1 MGETFGSRLAHA
13 WNAFTGR
20 SDPKEYWNSGPVT
33 TLRPSSVTR
42 RLIPNDKSL
51 IKTIYNQIAIDV
63 AAVNFRH
70 VRVDQNGRF
79 RAEIPSDLNDCLTVA
94 PNLDQT
100 IRPFIQSLVLSLFD
114 EGAVALVP
122 VDTTLNPKVTES
134 YDIRSLR
141 VGRIVDWRPR
151 HVTVEVYNDSDGQ
164 KHEILL
170 PKKAVAIIENPMAD
184 VMNGPNSTISR
195 LQRKLS
201 ILDSIDEA
209 AGKGKL
215 DLIIQLPYV
224 IKSEARQEQAK
235 KRQQAIDEQ
244 LTNSAHGIVYT
255 DGTEKITQLNRP
267 AENNLLDQI
276 KLLNEELYN
285 RLGMPADVFQGK
297 ATEEMMLNYWNR
309 CVEPIVA
316 AIADAM
322 NRAFLTKTAR
332 TQGQRVIYQRDVFRN
347 TTITGLSNVADI
359 LIRNQVLT
367 GNELRPVFGF
377 PQSDEPIADQLGN
390 PNVNQLDAYN
400 AQVDPTVE
408 EDPSYYDEQEE

>member
-1 MGETFGSRLAHA
+1 M
-13 WNAFTGR
+13 
-20 SDPKEYWNSGPVT
+20 
-33 TLRPSSVTR
+33 RPSSVTR
-42 RLIPNDKSL
+42 RLLPNDKSL

-63 AAVNFRH
+63 SSVNFRH

-79 RAEIPSDLNDCLTVA
+79 KEEMRSDLNECLSVA

-100 IRPFIQSLVLSLFD
+100 IRPFIQSMVLSLFD

-122 VDTTLNPKVTES
+122 VDTTLNPRETES
-134 YDIRSLR
+134 FDIRSMR
-141 VGRIVDWRPR
+141 VGRVVDWRPR
-151 HVTVEVYNDSDGQ
+151 HVTVEVYNDEDGQ
-164 KHEILL
+164 KHEIIM
-170 PKKAVAIIENPMAD
+170 PKKSVAIIENPMAD

-235 KRQQAIDEQ
+235 KRQAMIDEQ
-244 LTNSAHGIVYT
+244 LNNSPHGIVYT

-276 KLLNEELYN
+276 KFLNEELYN

-322 NRAFLTKTAR
+322 NRTFLTKTAR

-347 TTITGLSNVADI
+347 TTITGLANVADI

-390 PNVNQLDAYN
+390 PNVNQLDSYGGN
-400 AQVDPTVE
+400 SYPEYTDPT
-408 EDPSYYDEQEE
+408 YYDEQEE

>member
-1 MGETFGSRLAHA
+1 M
-13 WNAFTGR
+13 
-20 SDPKEYWNSGPVT
+20 
-33 TLRPSSVTR
+33 
-42 RLIPNDKSL
+42 
-51 IKTIYNQIAIDV
+51 
-63 AAVNFRH
+63 
-70 VRVDQNGRF
+70 
-79 RAEIPSDLNDCLTVA
+79 
-94 PNLDQT
+94 
-100 IRPFIQSLVLSLFD
+100 VLSLFD

-122 VDTTLNPKVTES
+122 VDTTLNPRETES
-134 YDIRSLR
+134 FDIRSMR
-141 VGRIVDWRPR
+141 VGRVVDWRPR
-151 HVTVEVYNDSDGQ
+151 HVTVEVYNDEDGQ
-164 KHEILL
+164 KHEILM
-170 PKKAVAIIENPMAD
+170 PKKSVAIIENPMAD

-235 KRQQAIDEQ
+235 KRQAMIDEQ
-244 LTNSAHGIVYT
+244 LNNSPHGIVYT

-276 KLLNEELYN
+276 KFLNEELYN

-316 AIADAM
+316 AIADSM
-322 NRAFLTKTAR
+322 NRTFLTKTAR

-347 TTITGLSNVADI
+347 TTITGLANVADI

-390 PNVNQLDAYN
+390 PNVNQLDSYGGN
-400 AQVDPTVE
+400 SYPEYTDPT
-408 EDPSYYDEQEE
+408 YYDEQEE

>member
-1 MGETFGSRLAHA
+1 MADTFGTRLAHA

-20 SDPKEYWNSGPVT
+20 ENPKEYWTSGPVT
-33 TLRPSSVTR
+33 TIRPSSVTR
-42 RLIPNDKSL
+42 RLLPNDKSL

-63 AAVNFRH
+63 SSVNFRH

-79 RAEIPSDLNDCLTVA
+79 KEEMRSDLNECLSVA

-122 VDTTLNPKVTES
+122 VDTTLNPKETES
-134 YDIRSLR
+134 FDIRSLR
-141 VGRIVDWRPR
+141 VGRVVDWRPR
-151 HVTVEVYNDSDGQ
+151 HVTVEVYNDEDGQ
-164 KHEILL
+164 KHEILM
-170 PKKAVAIIENPMAD
+170 PKKSVAIVENPMAD

-235 KRQQAIDEQ
+235 KRQAMIDEQ
-244 LTNSAHGIVYT
+244 LNNSPHGIVYT

-276 KLLNEELYN
+276 KFLNEELYN

-322 NRAFLTKTAR
+322 NRTFLTKTAR

-347 TTITGLSNVADI
+347 TTITGLANVADI

-390 PNVNQLDAYN
+390 PNVNQLDSYGGN
-400 AQVDPTVE
+400 SYPEYTDPT
-408 EDPSYYDEQEE
+408 YYDEQEE

>member
-1 MGETFGSRLAHA
+1 MADTFGTRLAHA

-20 SDPKEYWNSGPVT
+20 ENPKEYWTSGPVT
-33 TLRPSSVTR
+33 TMRPSSVTR
-42 RLIPNDKSL
+42 RLLPNDKSL

-63 AAVNFRH
+63 SSVNFRH

-79 RAEIPSDLNDCLTVA
+79 KEEMRSDLNECLSVA

-122 VDTTLNPKVTES
+122 VDTTLNPRETES
-134 YDIRSLR
+134 FDIRSMR
-141 VGRIVDWRPR
+141 VGRVVDWRPR
-151 HVTVEVYNDSDGQ
+151 YITVEVYNDEDGQ
-164 KHEILL
+164 KHEILM
-170 PKKAVAIIENPMAD
+170 PKKSVAIIENPMAD

-235 KRQQAIDEQ
+235 KRQAMIDEQ
-244 LTNSAHGIVYT
+244 LNNSPHGIVYT

-276 KLLNEELYN
+276 KFLNEELYN

-316 AIADAM
+316 AIADSM
-322 NRAFLTKTAR
+322 NRTFLTKTAR

-347 TTITGLSNVADI
+347 TTITGLANVADI

-390 PNVNQLDAYN
+390 PNVNQLDSYGGN
-400 AQVDPTVE
+400 SYPEYTDPT
-408 EDPSYYDEQEE
+408 YYDEQEE

>member
-1 MGETFGSRLAHA
+1 MADTFGTRLAHA

-20 SDPKEYWNSGPVT
+20 ENPKEYWTSGPVT
-33 TLRPSSVTR
+33 TMRPSSVTR
-42 RLIPNDKSL
+42 RLLPNDKSL

-63 AAVNFRH
+63 SSVNFRH

-79 RAEIPSDLNDCLTVA
+79 KEEMRSDLNECLSVA

-100 IRPFIQSLVLSLFD
+100 IRPFIQSMVLSLFD
-114 EGAVALVP
+114 EGVVALVP
-122 VDTTLNPKVTES
+122 VDTTLNPKETES
-134 YDIRSLR
+134 FDIRSMR
-141 VGRIVDWRPR
+141 VGRVVDWRPR
-151 HVTVEVYNDSDGQ
+151 HVTVEVYNDEDGQ
-164 KHEILL
+164 KHEILM
-170 PKKAVAIIENPMAD
+170 PKKSVAIIENPMAD

-235 KRQQAIDEQ
+235 KRQAMIDEQ
-244 LTNSAHGIVYT
+244 LNNSPHGIVYT

-276 KLLNEELYN
+276 KFLNEELYN

-316 AIADAM
+316 AIADSM
-322 NRAFLTKTAR
+322 NRTFLTKTAR

-347 TTITGLSNVADI
+347 TTITGLANVADI

-390 PNVNQLDAYN
+390 PNVNQLDSYGGSSYPEYT
-400 AQVDPTVE
+400 DPT
-408 EDPSYYDEQEE
+408 YYDEQEE

>member
-1 MGETFGSRLAHA
+1 MADTFGTRLAHA

-20 SDPKEYWNSGPVT
+20 ENPKEYWTSGPVT
-33 TLRPSSVTR
+33 TMRPSSVTR
-42 RLIPNDKSL
+42 RLLPNDKSL

-63 AAVNFRH
+63 SSVNFRH

-79 RAEIPSDLNDCLTVA
+79 KEEMRSDLNECLSVA

-100 IRPFIQSLVLSLFD
+100 IRPFIQSMVLSLFD

-122 VDTTLNPKVTES
+122 VDTTLNPRETES
-134 YDIRSLR
+134 FDIRSMR
-141 VGRIVDWRPR
+141 VGRVVDWRPR
-151 HVTVEVYNDSDGQ
+151 HVTVEVYNDEDGQ
-164 KHEILL
+164 KHEILM
-170 PKKAVAIIENPMAD
+170 PKKSVAIVENPMAD

-235 KRQQAIDEQ
+235 KRQAMIDEQ
-244 LTNSAHGIVYT
+244 LNNSPHGIVYT

-276 KLLNEELYN
+276 KFLNEELYN

-322 NRAFLTKTAR
+322 NRTFLTKTAR

-347 TTITGLSNVADI
+347 TTITGLANVADI

-390 PNVNQLDAYN
+390 PNVNQLDSYGGN
-400 AQVDPTVE
+400 SYPEYTDPT
-408 EDPSYYDEQEE
+408 YYDEQEE

>member
-1 MGETFGSRLAHA
+1 MADTFGTRLAHA

-20 SDPKEYWNSGPVT
+20 ENPKEYWTSGPVT
-33 TLRPSSVTR
+33 TMRPSSVTR
-42 RLIPNDKSL
+42 RLLPNDKSL

-63 AAVNFRH
+63 SSVNFRH

-79 RAEIPSDLNDCLTVA
+79 KEEMRSDLNECLSVA

-114 EGAVALVP
+114 EGAVALIP
-122 VDTTLNPKVTES
+122 VDTTLNPKETES
-134 YDIRSLR
+134 FDIRSLR
-141 VGRIVDWRPR
+141 VGRVVDWRPR
-151 HVTVEVYNDSDGQ
+151 HVTVEVYNDEDGQ
-164 KHEILL
+164 KHEILM
-170 PKKAVAIIENPMAD
+170 PKKSVAIIENPMAD

-235 KRQQAIDEQ
+235 KRQAMIDEQ
-244 LTNSAHGIVYT
+244 LNNSPHGIVYT

-316 AIADAM
+316 AIADSM
-322 NRAFLTKTAR
+322 NRTFLTKTAR

-347 TTITGLSNVADI
+347 TTITGLANVADI

-390 PNVNQLDAYN
+390 PNVNQLDSYGGN
-400 AQVDPTVE
+400 SYPEYTDPT
-408 EDPSYYDEQEE
+408 YYDEQEE

>member
-1 MGETFGSRLAHA
+1 MADTFGARLAHA

-20 SDPKEYWNSGPVT
+20 ENPKEYWTSGPVT
-33 TLRPSSVTR
+33 TMRPSSVTR
-42 RLIPNDKSL
+42 RLLPNDKSL

-63 AAVNFRH
+63 SSVNFRH

-79 RAEIPSDLNDCLTVA
+79 KEEMRSDLNECLSVA

-100 IRPFIQSLVLSLFD
+100 IRPFIQSMVLSLFD
-114 EGAVALVP
+114 EGVVALVP
-122 VDTTLNPKVTES
+122 VDTTLNPRETES
-134 YDIRSLR
+134 FDIRSLR
-141 VGRIVDWRPR
+141 VGRVVDWRPR
-151 HVTVEVYNDSDGQ
+151 YVTVEVYNDEDGQ
-164 KHEILL
+164 KHEILM
-170 PKKAVAIIENPMAD
+170 PKKSVAIIENPMAD

-235 KRQQAIDEQ
+235 KRQAMIDEQ
-244 LTNSAHGIVYT
+244 LNNSPHGIVYT

-276 KLLNEELYN
+276 KFLNEELYN

-316 AIADAM
+316 AIADSM
-322 NRAFLTKTAR
+322 NRTFLTKTAR

-347 TTITGLSNVADI
+347 TTITGLANVADI

-390 PNVNQLDAYN
+390 PNVNQLDSYGGN
-400 AQVDPTVE
+400 SYPEYTDPT
-408 EDPSYYDEQEE
+408 YYDEQEE

>member
-1 MGETFGSRLAHA
+1 M
-13 WNAFTGR
+13 
-20 SDPKEYWNSGPVT
+20 
-33 TLRPSSVTR
+33 RPSSVTR
-42 RLIPNDKSL
+42 RLLPNDKSL

-63 AAVNFRH
+63 SSVNFRH

-79 RAEIPSDLNDCLTVA
+79 KEEMRSDLNECLSVA

-100 IRPFIQSLVLSLFD
+100 IRPFIQSMVLSLFD

-122 VDTTLNPKVTES
+122 VDTTLNPRETES
-134 YDIRSLR
+134 FDIRSMR
-141 VGRIVDWRPR
+141 VGRVVDWRPR
-151 HVTVEVYNDSDGQ
+151 HVTVEVYNDEDGQ
-164 KHEILL
+164 KHEILM
-170 PKKAVAIIENPMAD
+170 PKKSVAIVENPMAD

-235 KRQQAIDEQ
+235 KRQAMIDEQ
-244 LTNSAHGIVYT
+244 LNNSPHGIVYT

-276 KLLNEELYN
+276 KFLNEELYN

-322 NRAFLTKTAR
+322 NRTFLTKTAR

-347 TTITGLSNVADI
+347 TTITGLANVADI

-390 PNVNQLDAYN
+390 PNVNQLDSYGGN
-400 AQVDPTVE
+400 SYPEYTDPT
-408 EDPSYYDEQEE
+408 YYDEQEE

>member
-1 MGETFGSRLAHA
+1 MADTFGTRLAHA

-20 SDPKEYWNSGPVT
+20 ENPKEYWTSGPVT
-33 TLRPSSVTR
+33 TVRPSSVTR
-42 RLIPNDKSL
+42 RLLPNDKSL

-63 AAVNFRH
+63 SSVNFRH

-79 RAEIPSDLNDCLTVA
+79 KEEMRSDLNECLSVA

-122 VDTTLNPKVTES
+122 VDTTLNPKETES
-134 YDIRSLR
+134 FDIRSLR
-141 VGRIVDWRPR
+141 VGRVVDWRPR
-151 HVTVEVYNDSDGQ
+151 HVTVEVYNDEDGQ
-164 KHEILL
+164 KHEILM
-170 PKKAVAIIENPMAD
+170 PKKSVAIIENPMAD

-235 KRQQAIDEQ
+235 KRQAMIDEQ
-244 LTNSAHGIVYT
+244 LNNSPHGIVYT

-276 KLLNEELYN
+276 KFLNEELYN

-322 NRAFLTKTAR
+322 NRTFLTKTAR

-347 TTITGLSNVADI
+347 TTITGLANVADI

-390 PNVNQLDAYN
+390 PNVNQLDSYGGN
-400 AQVDPTVE
+400 SYPEYTDPT
-408 EDPSYYDEQEE
+408 YYDEQEE

>member
-1 MGETFGSRLAHA
+1 MADTFGTRLAHA

-20 SDPKEYWNSGPVT
+20 ENPKEYWTSGPVT
-33 TLRPSSVTR
+33 TMRPSSVTR
-42 RLIPNDKSL
+42 RLLPNDKSL

-63 AAVNFRH
+63 SSVNFRH

-79 RAEIPSDLNDCLTVA
+79 KEEMRSDLNECLSVA

-100 IRPFIQSLVLSLFD
+100 IRPFIQSMVLSLFD

-122 VDTTLNPKVTES
+122 VDTTLNPKETES
-134 YDIRSLR
+134 FDIRSLR
-141 VGRIVDWRPR
+141 VGRVVDWRPR
-151 HVTVEVYNDSDGQ
+151 HVTVEVYNDEDGQ
-164 KHEILL
+164 KHEILM
-170 PKKAVAIIENPMAD
+170 PKKSVAIIENPMAD

-235 KRQQAIDEQ
+235 KRQAMIDEQ
-244 LTNSAHGIVYT
+244 LNNSPHGIVYT

-276 KLLNEELYN
+276 KFLNEELYN

-316 AIADAM
+316 AIADSM
-322 NRAFLTKTAR
+322 NRTFLTKTAR

-347 TTITGLSNVADI
+347 TTITGLANVADI

-390 PNVNQLDAYN
+390 PNVNQLDSYGGN
-400 AQVDPTVE
+400 SYPGYTDPT
-408 EDPSYYDEQEE
+408 YYDEQEE

>member
-1 MGETFGSRLAHA
+1 MADTFGARLAHA

-20 SDPKEYWNSGPVT
+20 ENPKEYWTSGPVT
-33 TLRPSSVTR
+33 TMRPSSVTR
-42 RLIPNDKSL
+42 RLLPNDKSL

-63 AAVNFRH
+63 SSVNFRH

-79 RAEIPSDLNDCLTVA
+79 KEEMRSDLNECLSVA

-100 IRPFIQSLVLSLFD
+100 IRPFIQSMVLSLFD
-114 EGAVALVP
+114 EGAIALVP
-122 VDTTLNPKVTES
+122 VDTTLNPRETES
-134 YDIRSLR
+134 FDIRSMR
-141 VGRIVDWRPR
+141 VGRVVDWRPR
-151 HVTVEVYNDSDGQ
+151 HVTVEVYNDEDGQ
-164 KHEILL
+164 KHEILM
-170 PKKAVAIIENPMAD
+170 PKKSVAIIENPMAD

-235 KRQQAIDEQ
+235 KRQAMIDEQ
-244 LTNSAHGIVYT
+244 LNNSPHGIVYT

-276 KLLNEELYN
+276 KFLNEELYN

-316 AIADAM
+316 AIADSM
-322 NRAFLTKTAR
+322 NRTFLTKTAR

-347 TTITGLSNVADI
+347 TTITGLANVADI

-390 PNVNQLDAYN
+390 PNVNQLDSYGGN
-400 AQVDPTVE
+400 SYPEYTDPT
-408 EDPSYYDEQEE
+408 YYDEQEE

>member
-1 MGETFGSRLAHA
+1 MADTFGTRLAHA

-20 SDPKEYWNSGPVT
+20 ENPKEYWTSGPVT
-33 TLRPSSVTR
+33 TMRPSSVTR
-42 RLIPNDKSL
+42 RLLPNDKSL

-63 AAVNFRH
+63 SSVNFRH

-79 RAEIPSDLNDCLTVA
+79 KEEMRSDLNECLSVA

-122 VDTTLNPKVTES
+122 VDTTLNPKETES
-134 YDIRSLR
+134 FDIRSMR
-141 VGRIVDWRPR
+141 VGRVVDWRPR
-151 HVTVEVYNDSDGQ
+151 HVTVEVYNDEDGQ
-164 KHEILL
+164 KHEILM
-170 PKKAVAIIENPMAD
+170 PKKSVAIIENPMAD

-235 KRQQAIDEQ
+235 KRQAMIDEQ
-244 LTNSAHGIVYT
+244 LNNSPHGIVYT

-276 KLLNEELYN
+276 KFLNEELYN

-322 NRAFLTKTAR
+322 NRTFLTKTAR

-347 TTITGLSNVADI
+347 TTITGLANVADI

-390 PNVNQLDAYN
+390 PNVNQLDSYGGN
-400 AQVDPTVE
+400 SYPEYTDPT
-408 EDPSYYDEQEE
+408 YYDEQEE

>member
-1 MGETFGSRLAHA
+1 MADTFGTRLAHA

-20 SDPKEYWNSGPVT
+20 ENPKEYWTSGPVT
-33 TLRPSSVTR
+33 TMRPSSVTR
-42 RLIPNDKSL
+42 RLLPNDKSL

-63 AAVNFRH
+63 SSVNFRH

-79 RAEIPSDLNDCLTVA
+79 KEEMRSDLNECLSVA

-100 IRPFIQSLVLSLFD
+100 IRPFVQSLVLSLFD

-122 VDTTLNPKVTES
+122 VDTTLNPRETES
-134 YDIRSLR
+134 FDIRSMR
-141 VGRIVDWRPR
+141 VGRVVDWRPR
-151 HVTVEVYNDSDGQ
+151 HVTVEVYNDEDGQ
-164 KHEILL
+164 KHEILM
-170 PKKAVAIIENPMAD
+170 PKKSVAIIENPMAD

-235 KRQQAIDEQ
+235 KRQAMIDEQ
-244 LTNSAHGIVYT
+244 LNNSPHGIVYT

-276 KLLNEELYN
+276 KFLNEELYN

-316 AIADAM
+316 AIADSM
-322 NRAFLTKTAR
+322 NRTFLTKTAR

-347 TTITGLSNVADI
+347 TTITGLANVADI

-390 PNVNQLDAYN
+390 PNVNQLDSYGGN
-400 AQVDPTVE
+400 SYPEYTDPT
-408 EDPSYYDEQEE
+408 YYDEQEE

>member
-1 MGETFGSRLAHA
+1 MADTFGTRLAHA

-20 SDPKEYWNSGPVT
+20 ENPKEYWTSGPVT
-33 TLRPSSVTR
+33 TMRPSSVTR
-42 RLIPNDKSL
+42 RLLPNDKSL

-63 AAVNFRH
+63 SSVNFRH

-79 RAEIPSDLNDCLTVA
+79 KEEMRSDLNECLSVA

-122 VDTTLNPKVTES
+122 VDTTLNPKETES
-134 YDIRSLR
+134 FDIRSLR
-141 VGRIVDWRPR
+141 VGRVVDWRPR
-151 HVTVEVYNDSDGQ
+151 YVTVEVYNDEDGQ
-164 KHEILL
+164 KHEILM
-170 PKKAVAIIENPMAD
+170 PKKSVAIIENPMAD

-235 KRQQAIDEQ
+235 KRQAMIDEQ
-244 LTNSAHGIVYT
+244 LNNSAHGIVYT

-276 KLLNEELYN
+276 KFLNEELYN

-316 AIADAM
+316 AIADSM
-322 NRAFLTKTAR
+322 NRTFLTKTAR

-347 TTITGLSNVADI
+347 TTITGLANVADI

-390 PNVNQLDAYN
+390 PNVNQLDSYGGNSYPEDA
-400 AQVDPTVE
+400 DPT
-408 EDPSYYDEQEE
+408 YYDEQEE

>member
-1 MGETFGSRLAHA
+1 MADTFGARLAHA

-20 SDPKEYWNSGPVT
+20 ENPKEYWTSGPVT
-33 TLRPSSVTR
+33 TMRPSSVTR
-42 RLIPNDKSL
+42 RLLPNDKSL

-63 AAVNFRH
+63 SSVNFRH

-79 RAEIPSDLNDCLTVA
+79 KEEMRSDLNDCLSVA

-114 EGAVALVP
+114 EGVVALVP
-122 VDTTLNPKVTES
+122 VDTTLNPKETDS
-134 YDIRSLR
+134 FDIRSLR
-141 VGRIVDWRPR
+141 VGRVVDWRPR
-151 HVTVEVYNDSDGQ
+151 YVTVEVYNDEDGQ
-164 KHEILL
+164 KHEILM
-170 PKKAVAIIENPMAD
+170 PKKSVAIIENPMAD

-235 KRQQAIDEQ
+235 KRQAMIDEQ
-244 LTNSAHGIVYT
+244 LNNSPHGIVYT

-276 KLLNEELYN
+276 KFLNEELYN

-316 AIADAM
+316 AIADSM
-322 NRAFLTKTAR
+322 NRTFLTKTAR

-347 TTITGLSNVADI
+347 TTITGLANVADI
-359 LIRNQVLT
+359 LIRNQILT

-390 PNVNQLDAYN
+390 PNVNQLDSYGGNSYPAYT
-400 AQVDPTVE
+400 DPT
-408 EDPSYYDEQEE
+408 YYDEQEE

>member
-1 MGETFGSRLAHA
+1 MADTFGTRLAHA

-20 SDPKEYWNSGPVT
+20 ENPKEYWTSGPVT
-33 TLRPSSVTR
+33 TMRPSSVTR
-42 RLIPNDKSL
+42 RLLPNDKSL

-63 AAVNFRH
+63 SSVNFRH

-79 RAEIPSDLNDCLTVA
+79 KEEMRSDLNECLSVA

-122 VDTTLNPKVTES
+122 VDTTLNPKETES
-134 YDIRSLR
+134 FDIRSMR
-141 VGRIVDWRPR
+141 VGRVVDWRPR
-151 HVTVEVYNDSDGQ
+151 YVTVEVYNDEDGQ
-164 KHEILL
+164 KHEILM
-170 PKKAVAIIENPMAD
+170 PKKSVAIIENPMAD

-235 KRQQAIDEQ
+235 KRQAMIDEQ
-244 LTNSAHGIVYT
+244 LNNSPHGIVYT

-276 KLLNEELYN
+276 KFLNEELYN

-316 AIADAM
+316 AIADSM
-322 NRAFLTKTAR
+322 NRTFLTKTAR

-347 TTITGLSNVADI
+347 TTITGLANVADI

-390 PNVNQLDAYN
+390 PNVNQLDSYGGN
-400 AQVDPTVE
+400 SYPEYTDPT
-408 EDPSYYDEQEE
+408 YYDEQEE

>member
-1 MGETFGSRLAHA
+1 MADTFGTRLAHA

-20 SDPKEYWNSGPVT
+20 ENPKEYWTSGPVT
-33 TLRPSSVTR
+33 TMRPSSVTR
-42 RLIPNDKSL
+42 RLLPNDKSL

-63 AAVNFRH
+63 SSVNFRH

-79 RAEIPSDLNDCLTVA
+79 KEEMRSDLNECLSVA

-122 VDTTLNPKVTES
+122 VDTTLNPRETES
-134 YDIRSLR
+134 FDIRSMR
-141 VGRIVDWRPR
+141 VGRVVDWRPR
-151 HVTVEVYNDSDGQ
+151 YVTVEVYNDEDGQ
-164 KHEILL
+164 KHEILM
-170 PKKAVAIIENPMAD
+170 PKKSVAIIENPMAD

-235 KRQQAIDEQ
+235 KRQAMIDEQ
-244 LTNSAHGIVYT
+244 LNNSPHGIVYT

-276 KLLNEELYN
+276 KFLNEELYN

-316 AIADAM
+316 AIADSM
-322 NRAFLTKTAR
+322 NRTFLTKTAR

-347 TTITGLSNVADI
+347 TTITGLANVTDI

-390 PNVNQLDAYN
+390 PNVNQLDSYGGN
-400 AQVDPTVE
+400 SYPEYTDPT
-408 EDPSYYDEQEE
+408 YYDEQEE

>member
-1 MGETFGSRLAHA
+1 MADTFGTRLAHA

-20 SDPKEYWNSGPVT
+20 ENPKEYWTSGPVT
-33 TLRPSSVTR
+33 TMRPSSVTR
-42 RLIPNDKSL
+42 RILPNDKSL

-63 AAVNFRH
+63 SSVNFRH

-79 RAEIPSDLNDCLTVA
+79 KEEMRSDLNECLSVA

-122 VDTTLNPKVTES
+122 VDTTLNPKETES
-134 YDIRSLR
+134 FDIRSMR
-141 VGRIVDWRPR
+141 VGRVVDWRPR
-151 HVTVEVYNDSDGQ
+151 HVTVEVYNDEDGQ
-164 KHEILL
+164 KHEILM
-170 PKKAVAIIENPMAD
+170 PKKSVAIIENPMAD

-235 KRQQAIDEQ
+235 KRQAMIDEQ
-244 LTNSAHGIVYT
+244 LNNSPHGIVYT

-276 KLLNEELYN
+276 KFLNEELYN

-316 AIADAM
+316 AISDSM
-322 NRAFLTKTAR
+322 NRTFLTKTAR

-347 TTITGLSNVADI
+347 TTITGLANVADI

-390 PNVNQLDAYN
+390 PNVNQLDSYGGN
-400 AQVDPTVE
+400 SYPEYTDPT
-408 EDPSYYDEQEE
+408 YYDEQEE

>member
-1 MGETFGSRLAHA
+1 MADTFGTRLAHA

-20 SDPKEYWNSGPVT
+20 ENPKEYWTSGPVT
-33 TLRPSSVTR
+33 TMRPSSVTR
-42 RLIPNDKSL
+42 RLLPNDKSL

-63 AAVNFRH
+63 SSVNFRH

-79 RAEIPSDLNDCLTVA
+79 KEEMRSDLNECLSVA

-122 VDTTLNPKVTES
+122 VDTTLNPRETDS
-134 YDIRSLR
+134 FDIRSMR
-141 VGRIVDWRPR
+141 VGRVVDWRPR
-151 HVTVEVYNDSDGQ
+151 HVTVEVYNDEDGQ
-164 KHEILL
+164 KHEILM
-170 PKKAVAIIENPMAD
+170 PKKSVAIIENPMAD

-235 KRQQAIDEQ
+235 KRQAMIDEQ
-244 LTNSAHGIVYT
+244 LNNSPHGIVYT

-276 KLLNEELYN
+276 KFLNEELYN

-316 AIADAM
+316 AIADSM
-322 NRAFLTKTAR
+322 NRTFLTKTAR

-347 TTITGLSNVADI
+347 TTITGLANVADI

-390 PNVNQLDAYN
+390 PNVNQLDSYGGN
-400 AQVDPTVE
+400 SYPEYTDPT
-408 EDPSYYDEQEE
+408 YYDEQEE

>member
-1 MGETFGSRLAHA
+1 MADTFGTRLAHA

-20 SDPKEYWNSGPVT
+20 ENPKEYWTSGPVT
-33 TLRPSSVTR
+33 TMRPSSVTR
-42 RLIPNDKSL
+42 RLLPNDKSL

-63 AAVNFRH
+63 SSVNFRH

-79 RAEIPSDLNDCLTVA
+79 KEEMRSDLNECLSVA

-100 IRPFIQSLVLSLFD
+100 IRPFIQSMVLSLFD

-122 VDTTLNPKVTES
+122 VDTTLNPKETES
-134 YDIRSLR
+134 FDIRSMR
-141 VGRIVDWRPR
+141 VGRVVDWRPR
-151 HVTVEVYNDSDGQ
+151 HVTVEVYNDEDGQ
-164 KHEILL
+164 KHEILM
-170 PKKAVAIIENPMAD
+170 PKKSVAIIENPMAD

-235 KRQQAIDEQ
+235 KRQAMIDEQ
-244 LTNSAHGIVYT
+244 LNNSPHGIVYT

-276 KLLNEELYN
+276 KFLNEELYN

-322 NRAFLTKTAR
+322 NRTFLTKTAR

-347 TTITGLSNVADI
+347 TTITGLANVADI

-390 PNVNQLDAYN
+390 PNVNQLDSYGGN
-400 AQVDPTVE
+400 SYPEYTDPT
-408 EDPSYYDEQEE
+408 YYDEQEE

>member
-1 MGETFGSRLAHA
+1 MADTFGTRLAHA

-20 SDPKEYWNSGPVT
+20 ENPKEYWTSGPVT
-33 TLRPSSVTR
+33 TIRPSSVTR
-42 RLIPNDKSL
+42 RLLPNDKSL

-63 AAVNFRH
+63 SSVNFRH

-79 RAEIPSDLNDCLTVA
+79 KEEMRSDLNECLSVA

-122 VDTTLNPKVTES
+122 VDTTLNPKETES
-134 YDIRSLR
+134 FDIRSLR
-141 VGRIVDWRPR
+141 VGRVVDWRPR
-151 HVTVEVYNDSDGQ
+151 HVTVEVYNDEDGQ
-164 KHEILL
+164 KHEILM
-170 PKKAVAIIENPMAD
+170 PKKSVAIIENPMAD

-235 KRQQAIDEQ
+235 KRQAMIDEQ
-244 LTNSAHGIVYT
+244 LNNSPHGIVYT

-276 KLLNEELYN
+276 KFLNEELYN

-316 AIADAM
+316 AIADSM
-322 NRAFLTKTAR
+322 NRTFLTKTAR

-347 TTITGLSNVADI
+347 TTITGLANVADI

-390 PNVNQLDAYN
+390 PNVNQLDSYGGN
-400 AQVDPTVE
+400 SYPEYTDPT
-408 EDPSYYDEQEE
+408 YYDEQEE

>member
-1 MGETFGSRLAHA
+1 MADTFGTRLAHA

-20 SDPKEYWNSGPVT
+20 ENPKEYWTSGPVT
-33 TLRPSSVTR
+33 TMRPSSVTR
-42 RLIPNDKSL
+42 RLLPNDKSL

-63 AAVNFRH
+63 SSVNFRH

-79 RAEIPSDLNDCLTVA
+79 KEEMRSDLNECLSVA

-100 IRPFIQSLVLSLFD
+100 IRPFIQSMVLSLFD

-122 VDTTLNPKVTES
+122 VDTTLNPRETES
-134 YDIRSLR
+134 FDIRSMR
-141 VGRIVDWRPR
+141 VGRVVDWRPR
-151 HVTVEVYNDSDGQ
+151 HVTVEVYNDEDGQ
-164 KHEILL
+164 KHEILM
-170 PKKAVAIIENPMAD
+170 PKKSVAIIENPMAD

-224 IKSEARQEQAK
+224 IKSEARLEQAK
-235 KRQQAIDEQ
+235 KRQAMIDEQ
-244 LTNSAHGIVYT
+244 LNNSPHGIVYT

-276 KLLNEELYN
+276 KFLNEELYN

-322 NRAFLTKTAR
+322 NRTFLTKTAR

-347 TTITGLSNVADI
+347 TTITGLANVADI

-390 PNVNQLDAYN
+390 PNVNQLDSYGGN
-400 AQVDPTVE
+400 SYPEYTDPT
-408 EDPSYYDEQEE
+408 YYDEQEE

>member
-1 MGETFGSRLAHA
+1 MADTFSTRLAHA

-20 SDPKEYWNSGPVT
+20 ENPKEYWTSGPVT
-33 TLRPSSVTR
+33 TMRPSSVTR
-42 RLIPNDKSL
+42 RLLPNDKSL

-63 AAVNFRH
+63 SSVNFRH

-79 RAEIPSDLNDCLTVA
+79 KEEMRSDLNECLSVA

-100 IRPFIQSLVLSLFD
+100 IRPFIQSMVLSLFD

-122 VDTTLNPKVTES
+122 VDTTLNPRETES
-134 YDIRSLR
+134 FDIRSMR
-141 VGRIVDWRPR
+141 VGRVVDWRPR
-151 HVTVEVYNDSDGQ
+151 HVTVEVYNDEDGQ
-164 KHEILL
+164 KHEILM
-170 PKKAVAIIENPMAD
+170 PKKSVAIVENPMAD

-235 KRQQAIDEQ
+235 KRQAMIDEQ
-244 LTNSAHGIVYT
+244 LNNSPHGIVYT

-276 KLLNEELYN
+276 KFLNEELYN

-316 AIADAM
+316 AIADSM
-322 NRAFLTKTAR
+322 NRTFLTKTAR

-347 TTITGLSNVADI
+347 TTITGLANVADI

-390 PNVNQLDAYN
+390 PNVNQLDSYGGN
-400 AQVDPTVE
+400 SYPEYTDPT
-408 EDPSYYDEQEE
+408 YYDEQEE

>member
-1 MGETFGSRLAHA
+1 MADTFGTRLAHA

-20 SDPKEYWNSGPVT
+20 ENPKEYWTSGPVT
-33 TLRPSSVTR
+33 TMRPSSVTR
-42 RLIPNDKSL
+42 RLLPNDKSL

-63 AAVNFRH
+63 SSVNFRH

-79 RAEIPSDLNDCLTVA
+79 KEEMRSDLNDCLSVA

-122 VDTTLNPKVTES
+122 VDTTLNPRETES
-134 YDIRSLR
+134 FDIRSMR
-141 VGRIVDWRPR
+141 VGRVVDWRPR
-151 HVTVEVYNDSDGQ
+151 YVTVEVYNDEDGQ
-164 KHEILL
+164 KHEILM
-170 PKKAVAIIENPMAD
+170 PKKSVAIIENPMAD

-235 KRQQAIDEQ
+235 KRQAMIDEQ
-244 LTNSAHGIVYT
+244 LNNSPHGIVYT

-276 KLLNEELYN
+276 KFLNEELYN

-316 AIADAM
+316 AIADSM
-322 NRAFLTKTAR
+322 NRTFLTKTAR

-347 TTITGLSNVADI
+347 TTITGLANVADI

-390 PNVNQLDAYN
+390 PNVNQLDSYGGN
-400 AQVDPTVE
+400 SYPEYTDQT
-408 EDPSYYDEQEE
+408 YYDEQEE

>member
-1 MGETFGSRLAHA
+1 MADTFGTRLAHA

-20 SDPKEYWNSGPVT
+20 ENPKEYWTSGPVT
-33 TLRPSSVTR
+33 TMRPSSVTR
-42 RLIPNDKSL
+42 RLLPNDKSL

-63 AAVNFRH
+63 SSVNFRH

-79 RAEIPSDLNDCLTVA
+79 KEEMRSDLNECLSVA

-122 VDTTLNPKVTES
+122 VDTTLNPRETES
-134 YDIRSLR
+134 FDIRSMR
-141 VGRIVDWRPR
+141 VGRVVDWRPR
-151 HVTVEVYNDSDGQ
+151 HVTIEVYNDEDGQ
-164 KHEILL
+164 KHEILM
-170 PKKAVAIIENPMAD
+170 PKKSVAIIENPMAD

-235 KRQQAIDEQ
+235 KRQAMIDEQ
-244 LTNSAHGIVYT
+244 LNNSPHGIVYT

-276 KLLNEELYN
+276 KFLNEELYN

-316 AIADAM
+316 AIADSM
-322 NRAFLTKTAR
+322 NRTFLTKTAR

-347 TTITGLSNVADI
+347 TTITGLANVADI

-390 PNVNQLDAYN
+390 PNVNQLDSYGGN
-400 AQVDPTVE
+400 SYPEYTDPT
-408 EDPSYYDEQEE
+408 YYDEQEE

>member
-1 MGETFGSRLAHA
+1 MADTFGTRLAHA
-13 WNAFTGR
+13 WNVFTGR
-20 SDPKEYWNSGPVT
+20 ENPKEYWTSGPVT
-33 TLRPSSVTR
+33 TMRPSSVTR
-42 RLIPNDKSL
+42 RLLPNDKSL

-63 AAVNFRH
+63 SSVNFRH

-79 RAEIPSDLNDCLTVA
+79 KEEMRSDLNECLSVA

-114 EGAVALVP
+114 EGAIALVP
-122 VDTTLNPKVTES
+122 VDTTLNPKETES
-134 YDIRSLR
+134 FDIRSMR
-141 VGRIVDWRPR
+141 VGRVVDWRPR
-151 HVTVEVYNDSDGQ
+151 HVTVEVYNDEDGQ
-164 KHEILL
+164 KHEILM
-170 PKKAVAIIENPMAD
+170 PKKSVAIIENPMAD

-235 KRQQAIDEQ
+235 KRQAMIDEQ
-244 LTNSAHGIVYT
+244 LNNSPHGIVYT

-276 KLLNEELYN
+276 KFLNEELYN

-322 NRAFLTKTAR
+322 NRTFLTKTAR

-347 TTITGLSNVADI
+347 TTITGLANVADI

-390 PNVNQLDAYN
+390 PNVNQLDSYGGN
-400 AQVDPTVE
+400 SYPEYTDPT
-408 EDPSYYDEQEE
+408 YYDEQEE

>member
-1 MGETFGSRLAHA
+1 MADTFGTRLAHA

-20 SDPKEYWNSGPVT
+20 ENPKEYWTSGPVT
-33 TLRPSSVTR
+33 TMRPSSVTR
-42 RLIPNDKSL
+42 RILPNDKSL

-63 AAVNFRH
+63 SSVNFRH

-79 RAEIPSDLNDCLTVA
+79 KEEMRSDLNECLSVA

-100 IRPFIQSLVLSLFD
+100 IRPFIQSMVLSLFD

-122 VDTTLNPKVTES
+122 VDTTLNPKETES
-134 YDIRSLR
+134 FDIRSMR
-141 VGRIVDWRPR
+141 VGRVVDWRPR
-151 HVTVEVYNDSDGQ
+151 HVTVEVYNDEDGQ
-164 KHEILL
+164 KHEILM
-170 PKKAVAIIENPMAD
+170 PKKSVAIIENPMAD

-235 KRQQAIDEQ
+235 KRQAMIDEQ
-244 LTNSAHGIVYT
+244 LNNSPHGIVYT

-276 KLLNEELYN
+276 KFLNEELYN

-316 AIADAM
+316 AIADSM
-322 NRAFLTKTAR
+322 NRTFLTKTAR

-347 TTITGLSNVADI
+347 TTITGLANVADI

-390 PNVNQLDAYN
+390 PNVNQLDSYGGN
-400 AQVDPTVE
+400 SHPEYTDPT
-408 EDPSYYDEQEE
+408 YYDEQEE

>member
-1 MGETFGSRLAHA
+1 MADTFGTRLAHA

-20 SDPKEYWNSGPVT
+20 ENPKEYWTSGPVT
-33 TLRPSSVTR
+33 TMRPSSVTR
-42 RLIPNDKSL
+42 RLLPNDKSL

-63 AAVNFRH
+63 SSVNFRH

-79 RAEIPSDLNDCLTVA
+79 KEEMRSDLNECLSVA

-100 IRPFIQSLVLSLFD
+100 IRPFIQSMVLSLFD

-122 VDTTLNPKVTES
+122 VDTTLNPKETES
-134 YDIRSLR
+134 FDIRSMR
-141 VGRIVDWRPR
+141 VGRVVDWRPR
-151 HVTVEVYNDSDGQ
+151 HVTVEVYNDEDGQ
-164 KHEILL
+164 KHEILML
-170 PKKAVAIIENPMAD
+170 KKSVAIIENPMAD

-235 KRQQAIDEQ
+235 KRQAMIDEQ
-244 LTNSAHGIVYT
+244 LNNSPHGIVYT

-276 KLLNEELYN
+276 KFLNEELYN

-322 NRAFLTKTAR
+322 NRTFLTKTAR

-347 TTITGLSNVADI
+347 TTITGLANVADI

-390 PNVNQLDAYN
+390 PNVNQLDSYGGN
-400 AQVDPTVE
+400 SYPEYTDPT
-408 EDPSYYDEQEE
+408 YYDEQEE

>member
-1 MGETFGSRLAHA
+1 LADTFGTRLAHA

-20 SDPKEYWNSGPVT
+20 ENPKEYWTSGPVT
-33 TLRPSSVTR
+33 TMRPSSVTR
-42 RLIPNDKSL
+42 RLLPNDKSL

-63 AAVNFRH
+63 SSVNFRH

-79 RAEIPSDLNDCLTVA
+79 KEEMRSDLNECLSVA

-122 VDTTLNPKVTES
+122 VDTTLNPKETES
-134 YDIRSLR
+134 FDIRSLR
-141 VGRIVDWRPR
+141 VGRVVDWRPR
-151 HVTVEVYNDSDGQ
+151 HVTVEVYNDEDGQ
-164 KHEILL
+164 KHEILM
-170 PKKAVAIIENPMAD
+170 PKKSVAIIENPMAD

-235 KRQQAIDEQ
+235 KRQAMIDEQ
-244 LTNSAHGIVYT
+244 LNNSPHGIVYT

-276 KLLNEELYN
+276 KFLNEELYN

-297 ATEEMMLNYWNR
+297 ATEEMMLKG
-309 CVEPIVA
+309 
-316 AIADAM
+316 IAFASLTKVPSTSDAM
-322 NRAFLTKTAR
+322 NRTFLTKTAR

-347 TTITGLSNVADI
+347 TTITGLANVADI

-390 PNVNQLDAYN
+390 PNVNQLDSYGGN
-400 AQVDPTVE
+400 SYPEYTDPT
-408 EDPSYYDEQEE
+408 YYDEQEE

>member
-1 MGETFGSRLAHA
+1 MADTFGARLAHA

-20 SDPKEYWNSGPVT
+20 ENPKEYWTSGPVT
-33 TLRPSSVTR
+33 TMRPSSVTR
-42 RLIPNDKSL
+42 RLLPNDKSL

-63 AAVNFRH
+63 SSVNFRH

-79 RAEIPSDLNDCLTVA
+79 KEEMRSDLNECLSVA

-100 IRPFIQSLVLSLFD
+100 IRPFIQSMVLSLFD

-122 VDTTLNPKVTES
+122 VDTTLNPRETES
-134 YDIRSLR
+134 FDIRSMR
-141 VGRIVDWRPR
+141 VGRVVDWRPR
-151 HVTVEVYNDSDGQ
+151 HVTVEVYNDEDGQ
-164 KHEILL
+164 KHEILM
-170 PKKAVAIIENPMAD
+170 PKKSVAIVENPMAD

-235 KRQQAIDEQ
+235 KRQAMIDEQ
-244 LTNSAHGIVYT
+244 LNNSPHGIVYT

-276 KLLNEELYN
+276 KFLNEELYN

-322 NRAFLTKTAR
+322 NRTFLTKTAR

-347 TTITGLSNVADI
+347 TTITGLANVADI

-390 PNVNQLDAYN
+390 PNVNQLDSYGGN
-400 AQVDPTVE
+400 SYPEYTDPT
-408 EDPSYYDEQEE
+408 YYDEQEE

>member
-1 MGETFGSRLAHA
+1 MADTFGARLAHA

-20 SDPKEYWNSGPVT
+20 ENPKEYWTSGPAT
-33 TLRPSSVTR
+33 TIRPSSVTR
-42 RLIPNDKSL
+42 RLLPNDKSL

-63 AAVNFRH
+63 SSVNFRH

-79 RAEIPSDLNDCLTVA
+79 KEEMRSDLNECLSVA

-100 IRPFIQSLVLSLFD
+100 IRPFVQSLVLSLFD

-122 VDTTLNPKVTES
+122 VDTTLNPKETES
-134 YDIRSLR
+134 FDIRSLR
-141 VGRIVDWRPR
+141 VGRVVDWRPR
-151 HVTVEVYNDSDGQ
+151 HVTVEVYNDEDGQ
-164 KHEILL
+164 KHEILM
-170 PKKAVAIIENPMAD
+170 PKKSVAIIENPMAD

-235 KRQQAIDEQ
+235 KRQAMIDEQ
-244 LTNSAHGIVYT
+244 LNNSPHGIVYT

-276 KLLNEELYN
+276 KFLNEELYN

-316 AIADAM
+316 AIADSM
-322 NRAFLTKTAR
+322 NRTFLTKTAR

-347 TTITGLSNVADI
+347 TTITGLANVADI

-390 PNVNQLDAYN
+390 PNVNQLDSYGGN
-400 AQVDPTVE
+400 SYPEYTDPT
-408 EDPSYYDEQEE
+408 YYDEQEE

>member
-1 MGETFGSRLAHA
+1 MADTFGTRLAHA

-20 SDPKEYWNSGPVT
+20 ENPKAYWTTGPVT
-33 TLRPSSVTR
+33 TVRPSSVTR
-42 RLIPNDKSL
+42 RLLPNDKSL

-63 AAVNFRH
+63 SSVNFRH

-79 RAEIPSDLNDCLTVA
+79 KEEMRSDLNECLSVA

-122 VDTTLNPKVTES
+122 VDTTLNPRETES
-134 YDIRSLR
+134 FDIRSMR
-141 VGRIVDWRPR
+141 VGRVVDWRPR
-151 HVTVEVYNDSDGQ
+151 HVTVEVYNDEDGQ
-164 KHEILL
+164 KHEILM
-170 PKKAVAIIENPMAD
+170 PKKSVAIIENPMAD

-235 KRQQAIDEQ
+235 KRQAMIDEQ
-244 LTNSAHGIVYT
+244 LNNSPHGIVYT

-276 KLLNEELYN
+276 KFLNEELYN

-316 AIADAM
+316 AIADSM
-322 NRAFLTKTAR
+322 NRTFLTKTAR

-347 TTITGLSNVADI
+347 TTITGLANVADI

-390 PNVNQLDAYN
+390 PNVNQLDSYGGN
-400 AQVDPTVE
+400 SYPEYTDPT
-408 EDPSYYDEQEE
+408 YYDEQEE

>member
-1 MGETFGSRLAHA
+1 MADTFGTRLAHA

-20 SDPKEYWNSGPVT
+20 ENPKAYWTTGPVT
-33 TLRPSSVTR
+33 TVRPSSVTR
-42 RLIPNDKSL
+42 RLLPNDKSL

-63 AAVNFRH
+63 SSVNFRH

-79 RAEIPSDLNDCLTVA
+79 KEEMRSDLNECLSVA

-114 EGAVALVP
+114 EGVVALVP
-122 VDTTLNPKVTES
+122 VDTTLNPKETES
-134 YDIRSLR
+134 FDIRSLR
-141 VGRIVDWRPR
+141 VGRVVDWRPR
-151 HVTVEVYNDSDGQ
+151 HVTVEVYNDEDGQ
-164 KHEILL
+164 KHEILM
-170 PKKAVAIIENPMAD
+170 PKKSVAIVENPMAD

-235 KRQQAIDEQ
+235 KRQAMIDEQ
-244 LTNSAHGIVYT
+244 LNNSPHGIVYT

-276 KLLNEELYN
+276 KFLNEELYN

-316 AIADAM
+316 AIADSM
-322 NRAFLTKTAR
+322 NRTFLTKTAR

-347 TTITGLSNVADI
+347 TTITGLANVADI

-390 PNVNQLDAYN
+390 PNVNQLDSYGGN
-400 AQVDPTVE
+400 SYPEYTDPT
-408 EDPSYYDEQEE
+408 YYDEQEE

>member
-1 MGETFGSRLAHA
+1 MADTFGTRLAHA

-20 SDPKEYWNSGPVT
+20 ENPKEYWTSGPVT
-33 TLRPSSVTR
+33 TMRPSSVTR
-42 RLIPNDKSL
+42 RLLPNDKSL

-63 AAVNFRH
+63 SSVNFRH

-79 RAEIPSDLNDCLTVA
+79 KEEMRSDLNECLSVA

-100 IRPFIQSLVLSLFD
+100 IRPFIQSMVLSLFD

-122 VDTTLNPKVTES
+122 VDTTLNPRETES
-134 YDIRSLR
+134 FDIRSMR
-141 VGRIVDWRPR
+141 VGRVVDWRPR
-151 HVTVEVYNDSDGQ
+151 HVTVEVYNDEDGQ
-164 KHEILL
+164 KHEILM
-170 PKKAVAIIENPMAD
+170 PKKSVAIIENPMAD

-235 KRQQAIDEQ
+235 KRQAMIDEQ
-244 LTNSAHGIVYT
+244 LNNSPHGIVYT

-276 KLLNEELYN
+276 KFLNEELYN

-322 NRAFLTKTAR
+322 NRTFLTKTAR

-347 TTITGLSNVADI
+347 TTITGLANVADI

-377 PQSDEPIADQLGN
+377 PQSDEPIANQLGN
-390 PNVNQLDAYN
+390 PNVNQLDSYGGN
-400 AQVDPTVE
+400 SYPEYTDPT
-408 EDPSYYDEQEE
+408 YYDEQEE

>member
-1 MGETFGSRLAHA
+1 MADTFGTRLAHA

-20 SDPKEYWNSGPVT
+20 ENPKEYWTSGPVT
-33 TLRPSSVTR
+33 TMRPSSVTR
-42 RLIPNDKSL
+42 RLLPNDKSL

-63 AAVNFRH
+63 SSVNFRH

-79 RAEIPSDLNDCLTVA
+79 KEEMRSDLNECLSVA

-114 EGAVALVP
+114 EGAIALVP
-122 VDTTLNPKVTES
+122 VDTTLNPKETES
-134 YDIRSLR
+134 FDIRSLR
-141 VGRIVDWRPR
+141 VGRVVDWRPR
-151 HVTVEVYNDSDGQ
+151 HVTVEVYNDEDGQ
-164 KHEILL
+164 KHEILM
-170 PKKAVAIIENPMAD
+170 PKKSVAIIENPMSD

-235 KRQQAIDEQ
+235 KRQAMIDEQ
-244 LTNSAHGIVYT
+244 LNNSPHGIVYT

-276 KLLNEELYN
+276 KFLNEELYN

-316 AIADAM
+316 AIADSM
-322 NRAFLTKTAR
+322 NRTFLTKTAR

-347 TTITGLSNVADI
+347 TTITGLANVADI

-390 PNVNQLDAYN
+390 PNVNQLDSYGGN
-400 AQVDPTVE
+400 SYPEYTDPT
-408 EDPSYYDEQEE
+408 YYDEQEE

>member
-1 MGETFGSRLAHA
+1 MADTFGTRLAHA

-20 SDPKEYWNSGPVT
+20 ENPKEYWTSGPVT
-33 TLRPSSVTR
+33 TMRPSSVTR
-42 RLIPNDKSL
+42 RLLPNDKSL

-63 AAVNFRH
+63 SSVNFRH

-79 RAEIPSDLNDCLTVA
+79 KEEMRSDLNECLSVA

-100 IRPFIQSLVLSLFD
+100 IRPFIQSMVLSLFD
-114 EGAVALVP
+114 EGAVAIVP
-122 VDTTLNPKVTES
+122 VDTTLNPKETES
-134 YDIRSLR
+134 FDIRSMR
-141 VGRIVDWRPR
+141 VGRVVDWRPR
-151 HVTVEVYNDSDGQ
+151 YVTVEVYNDEDGQ
-164 KHEILL
+164 KHEILM
-170 PKKAVAIIENPMAD
+170 PKKSVAIIENPMAD

-235 KRQQAIDEQ
+235 KRQAMIDEQ
-244 LTNSAHGIVYT
+244 LNNSPHGIVYT

-276 KLLNEELYN
+276 KFLNEELYN

-316 AIADAM
+316 AIADSM
-322 NRAFLTKTAR
+322 NRTFLTKTAR

-347 TTITGLSNVADI
+347 TTITGLANVADI

-390 PNVNQLDAYN
+390 PNVNQLDSYGGN
-400 AQVDPTVE
+400 SYPEYTDPT
-408 EDPSYYDEQEE
+408 YYDEQEE

>member
-1 MGETFGSRLAHA
+1 MADTFGTRLAHA

-20 SDPKEYWNSGPVT
+20 ENPKEYWTAGPVT
-33 TLRPSSVTR
+33 TMRPSSVTR
-42 RLIPNDKSL
+42 RLLPNDKSL

-63 AAVNFRH
+63 SSVNFRH

-79 RAEIPSDLNDCLTVA
+79 KEEMRSDLNECLSVA

-100 IRPFIQSLVLSLFD
+100 IRPFIQSMVLSLFD

-122 VDTTLNPKVTES
+122 VDTTLNPRETES
-134 YDIRSLR
+134 FDIRSMR
-141 VGRIVDWRPR
+141 VGRVVDWRPR
-151 HVTVEVYNDSDGQ
+151 HVTVEVYNDEDGQ
-164 KHEILL
+164 KHEILM
-170 PKKAVAIIENPMAD
+170 PKKSVAIIENPMAD

-235 KRQQAIDEQ
+235 KRQAMIDEQ
-244 LTNSAHGIVYT
+244 LNNSPHGIVYT

-276 KLLNEELYN
+276 KFLNEELYN

-316 AIADAM
+316 AIADSM
-322 NRAFLTKTAR
+322 NRTFLTKTAR

-347 TTITGLSNVADI
+347 TTITGLANVADI

-390 PNVNQLDAYN
+390 PNVNQLDSYGGN
-400 AQVDPTVE
+400 SYPEYTDPT
-408 EDPSYYDEQEE
+408 YYDEQEE

>member
-1 MGETFGSRLAHA
+1 MADTFGTRLAHA

-20 SDPKEYWNSGPVT
+20 ENPKEYWTSGPVT
-33 TLRPSSVTR
+33 TMRPSSVTR
-42 RLIPNDKSL
+42 RLLPNDKSL

-63 AAVNFRH
+63 SSVNFRH

-79 RAEIPSDLNDCLTVA
+79 KEEMRSDLNECLSVA

-100 IRPFIQSLVLSLFD
+100 IRPFIQSLVLSMFD

-122 VDTTLNPKVTES
+122 VDTTLNPKETES
-134 YDIRSLR
+134 FDIRSMR
-141 VGRIVDWRPR
+141 VGRVVDWRPR
-151 HVTVEVYNDSDGQ
+151 HVTVEVYNDEDGQ
-164 KHEILL
+164 KHEILM
-170 PKKAVAIIENPMAD
+170 PKKSVAIIENPMAD

-235 KRQQAIDEQ
+235 KRQAMIDEQ
-244 LTNSAHGIVYT
+244 LNNSPHGIVYT

-276 KLLNEELYN
+276 KFLNEELYN

-316 AIADAM
+316 AIADSM
-322 NRAFLTKTAR
+322 NRTFLTKTAR

-347 TTITGLSNVADI
+347 TTITGLANVADI

-390 PNVNQLDAYN
+390 PNVNQLDSYGGN
-400 AQVDPTVE
+400 SYPEYTDPT
-408 EDPSYYDEQEE
+408 YYDEQEE